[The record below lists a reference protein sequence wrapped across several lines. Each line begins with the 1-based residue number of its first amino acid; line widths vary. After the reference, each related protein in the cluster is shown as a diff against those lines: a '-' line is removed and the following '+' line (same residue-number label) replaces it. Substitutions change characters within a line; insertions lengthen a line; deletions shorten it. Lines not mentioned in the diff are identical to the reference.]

1 MNKATRTKS
10 PNDRRLRRHAF
21 LILSLLFLPIGVAAQ
36 EAADTIVK
44 QGRITEDL
52 YLAGGT
58 IDMLADVDGDVIAA
72 GGQINI
78 DQSVSGDIL
87 VAGGNISIRAQVGD
101 DVRAMG
107 GNITVSGAVGDEAV
121 IAGGNVLISP
131 TATVGGRAL
140 LGGGNV
146 RVEGKVGKGVK
157 AAGNRVVIDGDVT
170 GDVEL
175 FAETVEVGPRAMIRG
190 NLIYHSREEAK
201 IASDAKITGAVTR
214 ERFGVEGKTRER
226 SRVFRPI
233 AKLALYVT
241 LMVTGIVLYLLF
253 PATSVGAAR
262 TLNNSPWKSLGL
274 GFAILAATPLVVV
287 LLCVSFVGV
296 WLALLMLALYLMS
309 LLLGFLTGIVNVG
322 EWGLRFIDRAQ
333 TATKG
338 WRVLSIVAALL
349 ALWLVRFVPILGGLV
364 VFAIFVLGLGALTLY
379 LWRRY
384 AHAGTGGSRQR
395 LPRSAKR

>member
-1 MNKATRTKS
+1 MTETTRAST
-10 PNDRRLRRHAF
+10 PNIGRLRRHAL
-21 LILSLLFLPIGVAAQ
+21 LILSLLCLPVGAVAQ
-36 EAADTIVK
+36 EAADNIVK

-87 VAGGNISIRAQVGD
+87 VAGGNVAIRARVGD

-131 TATVGGRAL
+131 TATIGGRAL

-175 FAETVEVGPRAMIRG
+175 FAETVEVGPRTTIRG
-190 NLIYHSREEAK
+190 SLIYHSREEAK
-201 IASDAKITGAVTR
+201 IASEAKITGAVTH
-214 ERFGVEGKTRER
+214 ERFDVEDKMHER
-226 SRVFRPI
+226 SRIFRPV
-233 AKLALYVT
+233 AKLALYIT

-253 PATSVGAAR
+253 PVTSVGAAR
-262 TLNNSPWKSLGL
+262 TANNSPWKSLGL
-274 GFAILAATPLVVV
+274 GFGILAATPLIVI
-287 LLCVSFVGV
+287 LLFVSFVGV

-338 WRVLSIVAALL
+338 WRVLSIIAALL

-364 VFAIFVLGLGALTLY
+364 VFAVFILGLGALTLY

-384 AHAGTGGSRQR
+384 AHASTGAPRQR
-395 LPRSAKR
+395 LPRSARR

>member
-1 MNKATRTKS
+1 MNETTRAKT
-10 PNDRRLRRHAF
+10 NDRRLRRHAF
-21 LILSLLFLPIGVAAQ
+21 LILSLLCLPIGVVAQ
-36 EAADTIVK
+36 EAGDTIVK

-87 VAGGNISIRAQVGD
+87 VAGGNISIRARVGD

-146 RVEGKVGKGVK
+146 RIEGKVGKGVK

-175 FAETVEVGPRAMIRG
+175 FAETVEIGPRAMIRG
-190 NLIYHSREEAK
+190 NLTYHSREEAK
-201 IASDAKITGAVTR
+201 IASTATITGAVTH
-214 ERFGVEGKTRER
+214 ERFDVKDKMHER
-226 SRVFRPI
+226 SRVFHPV
-233 AKLALYVT
+233 AKLALYIT
-241 LMVTGIVLYLLF
+241 LMVTGIVLFLLF

-262 TLNNSPWKSLGL
+262 TVNESPWKSLGL

-338 WRVLSIVAALL
+338 WRVLSIIAALL

-364 VFAIFVLGLGALTLY
+364 VLAVFIFGLGALALY

-384 AHAGTGGSRQR
+384 VHASTSAPKRR
-395 LPRSAKR
+395 LPRGAKQ